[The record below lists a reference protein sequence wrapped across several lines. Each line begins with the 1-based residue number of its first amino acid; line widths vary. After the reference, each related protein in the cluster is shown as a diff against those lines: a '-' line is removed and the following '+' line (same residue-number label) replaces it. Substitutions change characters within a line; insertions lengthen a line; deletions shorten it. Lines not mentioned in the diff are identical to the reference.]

1 MTDTE
6 RFLRAPEVCR
16 MVGYSRAS
24 LYRLE
29 KEGAFPRRIKLGAN
43 AAAWKLSDVRQW
55 MDSRQIAAEVA
66 AA

>member
-1 MTDTE
+1 
-6 RFLRAPEVCR
+6 

-43 AAAWKLSDVRQW
+43 AAAWKLSDIREW
-55 MDSRQIAAEVA
+55 MASRVEA

>member
-1 MTDTE
+1 MTTTDE
-6 RFLRAPEVCR
+6 RFIRAPEVCR

-29 KEGAFPRRIKLGAN
+29 RGGDFPKRIKLGAN
-43 AAAWKLSDVRQW
+43 AAAWKLSEIREW
-55 MDSRQIAAEVA
+55 MNSRETA